1 MKKYGVIFAAFLVAA
16 SLIGC
21 GNPAGGNSN
30 EDTRTIG
37 AFEPGI
43 WFYDYDGGD
52 AEKTAQANNTVKNWV
67 QYFVFTD
74 DGTTLLM
81 YANTNYDSVAGKYVL
96 KKEDPVRITKKYSN
110 FEACKNT
117 ILKEDKRDSVPFYK
131 VRVDDLALYSPFG
144 NVWWSRSFEVNDSDG
159 NKENITQYV
168 FFRNY
173 AIEKY
178 IRKDGNKPAI
188 NIDILEFERI
198 NKQPLTEMFF
208 QTFIEDLHEFD
219 NTKLSFKIC
228 NESDVP
234 AVTP

>member
-37 AFEPGI
+37 VFEPGI
-43 WFYDYDGGD
+43 WFYDYDGGN
-52 AEKTAQANNTVKNWV
+52 AEKAAQANNTVKNWV
-67 QYFVFTD
+67 QYFVFD
-74 DGTTLLM
+74 DTGKTVGM
-81 YANTNYDSVAGKYVL
+81 YANTNYDSVAGKYIL
-96 KKEDPVRITKKYSN
+96 EKEDPVRIAKKYSN

-144 NVWWSRSFEVNDSDG
+144 NVWWTISRKINN
-159 NKENITQYV
+159 NKEAKEY
-168 FFRNY
+168 FFFKNY
-173 AIEKY
+173 SIEKY
-178 IRKDGNKPAI
+178 IQKEGDDPAKNVNIVELEKQLKENGLEPMLDNTYYNFVDDLNKS
-188 NIDILEFERI
+188 
-198 NKQPLTEMFF
+198 
-208 QTFIEDLHEFD
+208 D
-219 NTKLSFKIC
+219 NTKISYTRC

-234 AVTP
+234 TVTP